1 MYEKQID
8 ELLKKLSALPPLSKS
23 SHERLMQ
30 EFMVSYTYNSNAI
43 EGSTLTERETYMVLN
58 DGLGISGKELRYQM
72 DAVGHKS
79 AYELICERAANGD
92 ELNEGFIKEIHSRVL
107 MAAPDAAGQY
117 RDVPVHISG
126 SDAVLTAP
134 ENVPQELR
142 RLLENFRDEMQS
154 WHISRRIA
162 VFHLRFENIHPFI
175 DGNGRTGRLLLNF
188 ELLKNGFPPVDF
200 KYNDRARYYDCFR
213 AYEKGDELSMVYLVQ
228 DYMRQALQQRISQLE
243 IAARLRHQQTR

>member
-1 MYEKQID
+1 M
-8 ELLKKLSALPPLSKS
+8 
-23 SHERLMQ
+23 
-30 EFMVSYTYNSNAI
+30 
-43 EGSTLTERETYMVLN
+43 TERETYMVLN
-58 DGLGISGKELRYQM
+58 DGLGISGKELKYQM
-72 DAVGHKS
+72 DAVGHKN
-79 AYELICERAANGD
+79 AYELISEKASEGGV
-92 ELNEGFIKEIHSRVL
+92 LKEGFIKEIHSRVL
-107 MAAPDAAGQY
+107 MSAPDAAGQY

-126 SDAVLTAP
+126 SDAILTDP

-142 RLLENFRDEMQS
+142 RLLEDFRDQMQS

-213 AYEKGDELSMVYLVQ
+213 AYEKGDEISMICLVQ
-228 DYMRQALQQRISQLE
+228 DYMLQALQQRISQVE
-243 IAARLRHQQTR
+243 IAVRIRNQPTR

>member
-8 ELLKKLSALPPLSKS
+8 ELQRKLTALPPLSKS
-23 SHERLMQ
+23 SLERLMKD
-30 EFMVSYTYNSNAI
+30 FLVSYTYNSNAI
-43 EGSTLTERETYMVLN
+43 EGSTLTERETYLVLN

-72 DAVGHKS
+72 DAVGHKN
-79 AYELICERAANGD
+79 AYEFISEKASESA

-126 SDAVLTAP
+126 SDTVLTAP

-142 RLLENFRDEMQS
+142 RLLEDYRSQMQS

-188 ELLKNGFPPVDF
+188 ELLRNGFPPVDF

-213 AYEKGDELSMVYLVQ
+213 AYEKGDELSMVYLVH
-228 DYMRQALQQRISQLE
+228 DYMRQALQQRISQME
-243 IAARLRHQQTR
+243 ISANIRSQPTR